1 MSRHVLLAFALAGCL
16 GVAACGGSNDGS
28 GSTVA
33 TPGGTAT
40 TGAGIATSG
49 SGTAAATAAPYSG
62 GDRETSTGSTSA
74 GPGRPAAGSRTRQVL
89 KLHSGV
95 DLSYTLVLP
104 KSYKTAG
111 TKYPV
116 LLALPPGSQGQDEVD
131 ALLDKWWA
139 PEATE
144 RGWIVVSP
152 VAPDGQLFFSGSS
165 ATLMELMDAV
175 AATYPPEGGKFH
187 LAGVS
192 NGGLSAYRIA
202 LDAPERFASLLVAPG
217 FPPDDADRAN
227 LKRLVKI
234 PAASYVGEQ
243 DSIWREASVRTV
255 RELNRL
261 GGRATLTVSPGEG
274 HILTK
279 ITARQLF
286 DVLEKTRPAH

>member
-1 MSRHVLLAFALAGCL
+1 MSRRVLLAFALAGCL
-16 GVAACGGSNDGS
+16 GVAACGGSKAQS
-28 GSTVA
+28 GSTVT
-33 TPGGTAT
+33 TPDGAAT
-40 TGAGIATSG
+40 TGAATAANG
-49 SGTAAATAAPYSG
+49 SGTTTATAAPYG
-62 GDRETSTGSTSA
+62 GDRATSTGSTSG
-74 GPGRPAAGSRTRQVL
+74 GPSRPAAGSRTQQVL
-89 KLHSGV
+89 TLQSGV
-95 DLSYTLVLP
+95 DLTYTLVLP
-104 KSYKTAG
+104 TSYRPGG
-111 TKYPV
+111 TTYPV

-165 ATLMELMDAV
+165 ATLVELMDSV

-227 LKRLVKI
+227 LRRLVKI
-234 PAASYVGEQ
+234 PVASYVGEQ
-243 DSIWREASVRTV
+243 DSSWREASVRTV

-274 HILTK
+274 HILQK

-286 DVLEKTRPAH
+286 DVLEKTRPNH

>member
-1 MSRHVLLAFALAGCL
+1 
-16 GVAACGGSNDGS
+16 
-28 GSTVA
+28 
-33 TPGGTAT
+33 
-40 TGAGIATSG
+40 
-49 SGTAAATAAPYSG
+49 
-62 GDRETSTGSTSA
+62 
-74 GPGRPAAGSRTRQVL
+74 
-89 KLHSGV
+89 
-95 DLSYTLVLP
+95 VLP
-104 KSYKTAG
+104 KSYQTVG
-111 TKYPV
+111 TRYPV

-139 PEATE
+139 PEATK
-144 RGWIVVSP
+144 RGWMVVSP

-165 ATLMELMDAV
+165 ATLMELMDSV

-202 LDAPERFASLLVAPG
+202 LDAPERFASLLIAPG

-234 PAASYVGEQ
+234 PVASYVGEH
-243 DSIWREASVRTV
+243 DSSWREASVRTV

-274 HILTK
+274 HVLRK

-286 DVLEKTRPAH
+286 DVLDKARPAH

>member
-1 MSRHVLLAFALAGCL
+1 
-16 GVAACGGSNDGS
+16 
-28 GSTVA
+28 
-33 TPGGTAT
+33 
-40 TGAGIATSG
+40 
-49 SGTAAATAAPYSG
+49 
-62 GDRETSTGSTSA
+62 
-74 GPGRPAAGSRTRQVL
+74 VL
-89 KLHSGV
+89 KLRSGA

-104 KSYKTAG
+104 KSYQTAG

-139 PEATE
+139 PEATK

-152 VAPDGQLFFSGSS
+152 VAPGGQLFFSGSS
-165 ATLMELMDAV
+165 STLTELLDAV
-175 AATYPPEGGKFH
+175 AVTYPPEGGKVH

-202 LDAPERFASLLVAPG
+202 LDAPERFASLLIAPG
-217 FPPDDADRAN
+217 FPPDGADRGN

-234 PAASYVGEQ
+234 PVASYVGEQ
-243 DSIWREASVRTV
+243 DSSWREASVRTV

-274 HILTK
+274 HVLKK

-286 DVLEKTRPAH
+286 DVLETTRPAH